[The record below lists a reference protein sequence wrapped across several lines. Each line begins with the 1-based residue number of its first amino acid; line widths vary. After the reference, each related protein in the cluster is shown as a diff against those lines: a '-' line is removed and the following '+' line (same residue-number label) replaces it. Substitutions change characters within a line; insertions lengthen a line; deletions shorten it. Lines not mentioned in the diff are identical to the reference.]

1 MCVCVSVHEFERKDR
16 HICAYAR
23 VCVYVCVIMCVTV
36 CLQTPTVGQVLLMLI
51 MTYDNVTSV
60 LHMAKLHVLV

>member
-1 MCVCVSVHEFERKDR
+1 M
-16 HICAYAR
+16 
-23 VCVYVCVIMCVTV
+23 CVYVCVIMCVTV